1 MTSAVHAGQVGAVRD
16 ASRRLVRELGFLR
29 GTLAGT
35 TLPPSAV
42 HALVEIG
49 RRGSMSAVDLCEV
62 LALEKSSVS
71 RMLGKLAAAGE
82 IVAEAHGTDGRIK
95 PLSLTAKGRET
106 LEGIDRFARTQV
118 EDALARLPAAER
130 AAVAGALAS
139 YAGALAAGRTGR
151 EPGSARPAVRYDEGY
166 RPGVIGRAVEM
177 HARYYSRTAG
187 FGRVFERRVAAGMAD
202 FAERMDRPANG
213 FWSASADGAVVGAVV
228 GTVAIDGEDLGPGLA
243 HLRWFI
249 VDDGLRGA
257 GVGRALLERAM
268 EFCDRQGFAETHL
281 WTFRGLDAARHLYE
295 ANGFTLAEEWPGSQW
310 GTEVIEQ
317 RFVRPRRG

>member
-1 MTSAVHAGQVGAVRD
+1 MTSAIHAGEVGAVRD

-35 TLPPSAV
+35 ALPPSAV

-49 RRGSMSAVDLCEV
+49 RRGSMTAVDLCEV

-95 PLSLTAKGRET
+95 PLSLTAKGRGT

-118 EDALARLPAAER
+118 EDALALLPAAER
-130 AAVAGALAS
+130 SAIADALAS

-151 EPGSARPAVRYDEGY
+151 EPEPARPAIRYDEGY

-187 FGRVFERRVAAGMAD
+187 FGRVFERRVAADMAA
-202 FAERMDRPANG
+202 FAERMDCPANG
-213 FWSASADGAVVGAVV
+213 FWSASVEGAVV
-228 GTVAIDGEDLGPGLA
+228 GTVAIDGEDLGSGLA

-310 GTEVIEQ
+310 GAEVTEQ

>member
-1 MTSAVHAGQVGAVRD
+1 MTSAVHAGDVGAVRD

-35 TLPPSAV
+35 ALPPSAV

-49 RRGSMSAVDLCEV
+49 HRGSMTAADLCEV

-82 IVAEAHGTDGRIK
+82 IVAEAHGSDGRIK

-151 EPGSARPAVRYDEGY
+151 LPEPARPAVHYDEGY

-177 HARYYSRTAG
+177 HARYYGRTAG
-187 FGRVFERRVAAGMAD
+187 FGRVFERRVAADMAA
-202 FAERMDRPANG
+202 FAERMDRPGNG
-213 FWSASADGAVVGAVV
+213 FWSASVEGAVV

-268 EFCDRQGFAETHL
+268 AFCDRQGFAETHL

-310 GTEVIEQ
+310 GTEVTEQ
-317 RFVRPRRG
+317 RFVRSRRG